1 MAELGKFS
9 CDCFIGKM
17 RKGLKIRQCEEKG
30 GGYLG
35 ELGDEWNRNYYC

>member
-1 MAELGKFS
+1 MAELGTFS

-30 GGYLG
+30 GGVKQLLRRTG
-35 ELGDEWNRNYYC
+35 